1 MKIAKYIGDLLYDYE
16 CVVIPGL
23 GGFLT
28 DDKSSSINEVTF
40 SFSPPF
46 RKIHFNV
53 YLRTNDGLLVNHV
66 AQQEQIGYKTAKQ
79 KVDQFVFQCH
89 NALET
94 GRKIKFQNIGSLS
107 YDSEKNIV
115 FAQDIKVNYSS
126 NSFGLSSVVSP
137 AIRRVTDEE
146 KVRKV
151 VKSAFEKSK
160 IRKKPE
166 DRKVKIEKKVKPA
179 VGKKM
184 HAKRRKS
191 SLSNQLTV
199 LLVIFLAM
207 GAGIMYLQ
215 REALADYFDKHSSHI
230 PFFYSSVNDYLA
242 DNITSGHVAELSRS
256 TASFFPFFLDQED
269 STVIEEDSDPVNMVM
284 DNTVEIIEEE
294 NTNDESIE
302 SETNESET
310 KELPI
315 ILNDKPVELDD
326 NSGPKESIESPK
338 IKEANP
344 KEVIHSSDRFFII
357 AGSFS
362 DESNARRLVNQ
373 LVSKGYNALIADTNK
388 YGMFRVAVMKFSNRI
403 AAENE
408 LLAIRNEEN
417 PKAWILVK

>member
-28 DDKSSSINEVTF
+28 DDKPSSINEVTF

-115 FAQDIKVNYSS
+115 FAQDVKVNYSS

-137 AIRRVTDEE
+137 AIRRETDEE

-160 IRKKPE
+160 TRKKPE
-166 DRKVKIEKKVKPA
+166 DRKVKVEERVKP
-179 VGKKM
+179 VIGKKM

-191 SLSNQLTV
+191 SLSNQITILLVV
-199 LLVIFLAM
+199 LLAM
-207 GAGIMYLQ
+207 SAGYMYMQ
-215 REALADYFDKHSSHI
+215 REALKIYFDKYSSNI

-242 DNITSGHVAELSRS
+242 NNITSSHVAELSRS
-256 TASFFPFFLDQED
+256 TASFFPFFLKQED
-269 STVIEEDSDPVNMVM
+269 SAFIEEDSNPTDQVTVILDEVVEDDNTVSENKEQPNIPV
-284 DNTVEIIEEE
+284 DNTVELE
-294 NTNDESIE
+294 
-302 SETNESET
+302 
-310 KELPI
+310 
-315 ILNDKPVELDD
+315 D
-326 NSGPKESIESPK
+326 NSRPNVNVEDPE
-338 IKEANP
+338 IKEASP
-344 KEVIHSSDRFFII
+344 KDVILSSDRFFII
-357 AGSFS
+357 TGSFS
-362 DESNARRLVNQ
+362 NESNAKRLVNQ

-388 YGMFRVAVMKFSNRI
+388 YGMFRVAIMKVNNRI
-403 AAENE
+403 VAENE

>member
-23 GGFLT
+23 GGFIT
-28 DDKSSSINEVTF
+28 DDKPATINEVTY

-53 YLRTNDGLLVNHV
+53 YLRTNDGLLVNHI

-94 GRKIKFQNIGSLS
+94 GRKIKFQNVGSLY
-107 YDSEKNIV
+107 YDVDKNIV
-115 FAQDIKVNYSS
+115 FTQDITVNYNS
-126 NSFGLSSVVSP
+126 NSFGLGSVVSP

-160 IRKKPE
+160 TRKKPE
-166 DRKVKIEKKVKPA
+166 DRKVKIEEKVNR
-179 VGKKM
+179 VTISRKM

-191 SLSNQLTV
+191 ALTNQLTF
-199 LLVIFLAM
+199 LLVVFLAM
-207 GAGIMYLQ
+207 GAGYMYMQRDALQ
-215 REALADYFDKHSSHI
+215 NYFDKYSSHI

-242 DNITSGHVAELSRS
+242 NNINSSHVAELSRS
-256 TASFFPFFLDQED
+256 TASFFPFFLKKED
-269 STVIEEDSDPVNMVM
+269 ATAIEEDSKPTNQVTDKIIDIVEDENI
-284 DNTVEIIEEE
+284 DNEKNEQPLILEDDEMTEELVDNSDSKGIHESAKIIEE
-294 NTNDESIE
+294 S
-302 SETNESET
+302 
-310 KELPI
+310 
-315 ILNDKPVELDD
+315 PVETFL
-326 NSGPKESIESPK
+326 S
-338 IKEANP
+338 A
-344 KEVIHSSDRFFII
+344 DRFLII
-357 AGSFS
+357 AGSFAN
-362 DESNARRLVNQ
+362 ESNARRLVSK

-388 YGMFRVAVMKFSNRI
+388 YGMFRVAIMKFNNRI
-403 AAENE
+403 AAENN
-408 LLAIRNEEN
+408 LMAIRDEEN

>member
-28 DDKSSSINEVTF
+28 DDKPASINEVTY

-53 YLRTNDGLLVNHV
+53 YLRTNDGLLVNHI

-94 GRKIKFQNIGSLS
+94 GKKINFQNVGSLY
-107 YDSEKNIV
+107 YDVDKNIV
-115 FAQDIKVNYSS
+115 FTQDIKVNYNS
-126 NSFGLSSVVSP
+126 NSFGLSSMVSP

-160 IRKKPE
+160 TRKKPE
-166 DRKVKIEKKVKPA
+166 DRKVKIEEKVKRA
-179 VGKKM
+179 TNSQKM

-191 SLSNQLTV
+191 TLTNQLTF
-199 LLVIFLAM
+199 LLVVFLAM
-207 GAGIMYLQ
+207 GAGYMYMQ
-215 REALADYFDKHSSHI
+215 REALQNYFDKYSSSI

-242 DNITSGHVAELSRS
+242 NNINSSHVAELSRS
-256 TASFFPFFLDQED
+256 TASFFPFFLEKED
-269 STVIEEDSDPVNMVM
+269 ATIIEENSNPTNQIPVVVVDIIDEENINNENNEQPLIENDKTVKLV
-284 DNTVEIIEEE
+284 DNSGSKEIIERAE
-294 NTNDESIE
+294 I
-302 SETNESET
+302 
-310 KELPI
+310 
-315 ILNDKPVELDD
+315 V
-326 NSGPKESIESPK
+326 
-338 IKEANP
+338 EANP
-344 KEVIHSSDRFFII
+344 KEVIISSDRFFII

-362 DESNARRLVNQ
+362 NESNAKRLVSK
-373 LVSKGYNALIADTNK
+373 LVNKGYNALIADTNK
-388 YGMFRVAVMKFSNRI
+388 YGMFRVAIMKFNNRI
-403 AAENE
+403 TAENN
-408 LLAIRNEEN
+408 LLAIRDKEN
-417 PKAWILVK
+417 PKAWILLK